1 MYMWGETV
9 IERRADV
16 QYPREAVI
24 PHNDLA
30 PRSGTPNTL
39 NIIAYLINTNIV
51 KIIVRHVWP
60 GIGWHM
66 PYIRQQSLGPMIQD
80 SVRDAEDTT

>member
-1 MYMWGETV
+1 MHTEKLGSDVASIMYLWGETV

-30 PRSGTPNTL
+30 PRSGTPNNL
-39 NIIAYLINTNIV
+39 NIIAYLIMT
-51 KIIVRHVWP
+51 
-60 GIGWHM
+60 
-66 PYIRQQSLGPMIQD
+66 QTSLKL
-80 SVRDAEDTT
+80 